1 MKGAG
6 LCVFDASKRLRE
18 RGFSPLRLQDR
29 LVSAAARRA
38 LAILGEQSVVALIFH
53 MTTLT
58 GLKEK
63 ELLSNYAEFEK
74 ALWASLG
81 YGAEI
86 MLKRFGEEFIRYTHG
101 RGIEFGDV
109 LDEVRRNAPAVFARS
124 ILQGEN
130 AALLYTSSGFR
141 DRVVSAFFEPIEGGG
156 VMAALVDGHSSL
168 PPSVARATYSELKG
182 RHGRFALEGR
192 VAEWTSA
199 VRPEETALRL
209 AKDNTWLLENG
220 LSEPS
225 HDSVGQRK
233 TALLCAYDLTRM
245 DEASAAKAAELHDF
259 VVVEGLQSIY
269 ARG

>member
-1 MKGAG
+1 M
-6 LCVFDASKRLRE
+6 CVLDASKLLRKT
-18 RGFSPLRLQDR
+18 GFVPLRLQDR
-29 LVSAAARRA
+29 LVSSAARRA
-38 LAILGEQSVVALIFH
+38 LSILGEQSVVALIYH
-53 MTTLT
+53 MMTLT
-58 GLKEK
+58 GLKER

-74 ALWASLG
+74 ALWSSLG

-86 MLKRFGEEFIRYTHG
+86 MLKRFGEEFTRYTHG
-101 RGIEFGDV
+101 KGIGFGDM
-109 LDEVRRNAPAVFARS
+109 LDEVRRNEHTVFARS
-124 ILQGEN
+124 ISQGEN
-130 AALLYTSSGFR
+130 AALLYTSPSFR

-182 RHGRFALEGR
+182 RHGTFALEGR

-199 VRPEETALRL
+199 VRPEGTALRL

-220 LSEPS
+220 LNEPS

-245 DEASAAKAAELHDF
+245 DEASAAKAAELHDL